1 MKNIIKNIDNYYSNK
16 LKKYGPTPQGV
27 DWNGEKGQ
35 LIRFNQLSKVIKLKN
50 SSLNDIGCGY
60 GKYAEYIANHFK
72 NIQYTGYDL
81 SKGMVNEATKLY
93 PQNRFIHILNLDEIE
108 DADYSIA
115 SGIFNVK
122 LKYSNSKWLSYI
134 LNSLRQLNLKSKK
147 GFSFNILTKQ
157 TDKVYMK
164 NHLYYADPLFL
175 YDYCIQHFSKSVTL
189 KKNYNLYEFT
199 ILIKKN

>member
-1 MKNIIKNIDNYYSNK
+1 
-16 LKKYGPTPQGV
+16 
-27 DWNGEKGQ
+27 
-35 LIRFNQLSKVIKLKN
+35 
-50 SSLNDIGCGY
+50 
-60 GKYAEYIANHFK
+60 
-72 NIQYTGYDL
+72 
-81 SKGMVNEATKLY
+81 MVNEATKLY

-157 TDKVYMK
+157 ADKVYMK

-189 KKNYNLYEFT
+189 KQNYNLYEFT